1 MANDKLTDA
10 EALNLWREAERRL
23 RLVDIE
29 PPLSMA
35 QVDGLLQVLGPRQ
48 EGESLEAWLKRGRSA
63 EAAAPPQ
70 QSAQIIPFSPRRQR
84 FVPVAEIVR
93 LAADTAGPEVML
105 PAKDLESADGRFR
118 LRVRLEGDQV
128 VIGLQALGLASD
140 DYAGRSVG
148 IAGTE
153 GGATLPVAVLELDAD
168 GDGHVRLP
176 DTPALRLALLRPVI
190 GLIEDR

>member
-10 EALNLWREAERRL
+10 EASSLWREAERRL

-29 PPLSMA
+29 PPLSTA
-35 QVDGLLQVLGPRQ
+35 QVDGLLQVLGPRS

-63 EAAAPPQ
+63 EAAARPQ

-105 PAKDLESADGRFR
+105 PATDLESADGRFR
-118 LRVRLEGDQV
+118 LRVRAEGNEV
-128 VIGLQALGLASD
+128 VIELQALGLASD
-140 DYAGRSVG
+140 DYAGRRVG
-148 IAGTE
+148 IAGAQA
-153 GGATLPVAVLELDAD
+153 GAALPVAVIELDAD
-168 GDGHVRLP
+168 GDGQVRLP